1 MNNEAQSAEI
11 AFDRSFVAAPGELL
25 SLTPRVRRMVA
36 DNPGPMT
43 FTGTCT
49 YVIGQGEVAVIDPG
63 PDLPQHVAALLAA
76 LRHETV
82 SHILV
87 THTHRDH
94 CGAAAALK
102 AATGA
107 KIIGCAAAHLAPAP
121 SDDGNGSDSAH
132 DLSYAPDAVM
142 SEGDV
147 IAANDFTLQA
157 VATPGHTGN
166 HLSFALAAEEA
177 LFSGDHVMA
186 WSSSV
191 IIPPDGAMADYMK
204 SLEKLQRRGDAV
216 YWPGHG
222 GPVRA
227 PQPYLTAL
235 IRHRRQREA
244 AILAALGR
252 GAMTAT
258 ALVAAVYQGLDP
270 SLKAAARLSVLAH
283 LEDLAARGRVR
294 IDAAQDAGRNRDA
307 FYRLA

>member
-1 MNNEAQSAEI
+1 
-11 AFDRSFVAAPGELL
+11 
-25 SLTPRVRRMVA
+25 MVA
-36 DNPGPMT
+36 GNPGPMT

-63 PDLPQHVAALLAA
+63 PDLPRHVAALLAA

-82 SHILV
+82 SSILV

-107 KIIGCAAAHLAPAP
+107 KIIGCAQARLAPVP
-121 SDDGNGSDSAH
+121 SGAGNEVDSAH

-142 SEGDV
+142 REGDE
-147 IAANDFTLQA
+147 IAAKSFVLQA

-166 HLSFALAAEEA
+166 HLSFALAAEAA

-191 IIPPDGAMADYMK
+191 IIPPDGTMADYMD
-204 SLEKLQRRGDAV
+204 SLEKLQRRGDAI

-227 PQPYLTAL
+227 PQPYLMAL
-235 IRHRRQREA
+235 IRHRRRREA
-244 AILAALGR
+244 ALLAALGG

-258 ALVAAVYQGLDP
+258 ALVAAVYPGLDP
-270 SLKAAARLSVLAH
+270 SLKAAARLSLLAH
-283 LEDLAARGRVR
+283 LEDLAARGRLR
-294 IDAAQDAGRNRDA
+294 IEAAQDADRHRDGV
-307 FYRLA
+307 YRLA